1 MIDREIAS
9 RLERI
14 AGVGKF
20 SINESM
26 AKHTTFRCGG
36 KCDYFASPSENWQVA
51 EIIEV
56 CREAGIPFC
65 ILGNGSNLLVSDKGY
80 HGVMIHMGG
89 SMSGFTV
96 DEDQGIVSVKAGT
109 MLAGMSKQVSRMG
122 LADMTFASGIPG
134 SFGGACVMNAGAYG
148 GEMKQ
153 VLKDV
158 TWLSEDGRI
167 VTTPADELG
176 LGYRESIF
184 KHSDKVIL
192 SGSLQLS
199 RQDPRPLME
208 RIEELTRQR
217 KEKQPLEY
225 PSAGS
230 TFKRPA
236 GYFAGKLIQD
246 SGLRGYQLG
255 GAQVSEK
262 HCGFVINK
270 DHATATELYQ
280 LFCYIQDT
288 VKERFGVE
296 LELEVQLAGE
306 F

>member
-1 MIDREIAS
+1 
-9 RLERI
+9 
-14 AGVGKF
+14 
-20 SINESM
+20 
-26 AKHTTFRCGG
+26 
-36 KCDYFASPSENWQVA
+36 
-51 EIIEV
+51 
-56 CREAGIPFC
+56 
-65 ILGNGSNLLVSDKGY
+65 
-80 HGVMIHMGG
+80 
-89 SMSGFTV
+89 MSGFTV

-262 HCGFVINK
+262 HCGFVINR
-270 DHATATELYQ
+270 DHATATDLYQ